1 MMSNNGSK
9 KVVLRFPREVADRPI
24 VCELALRFGLRFN
37 ILRASISPHREGIMV
52 MELIGGRD
60 RQEEG
65 LAFLRERGVFVE
77 PLSQD
82 IRMVEERCYHCG
94 TCVGL
99 CPTGALSMERPSF
112 LVRYDPA
119 KCIAC
124 ELCILACP
132 THAMEALL

>member
-1 MMSNNGSK
+1 MNNGSR
-9 KVVLRFPREVADRPI
+9 KVVLRFPQEVADRPI
-24 VCELALRFGLRFN
+24 VCELALRFGLQFN

-52 MELIGGRD
+52 MELIGD
-60 RQEEG
+60 RGKQEEG
-65 LAFLRERGVFVE
+65 LGFLRERGVIVE

-82 IRMVEERCYHCG
+82 IRMMEERCYHCG

-99 CPTGALSMERPSF
+99 CPTGALSMKRPSF
-112 LVRYDPA
+112 LVEYDPG

-124 ELCILACP
+124 ELCVLACP